1 MIRNVIRS
9 VVGERTSRSPGRGAG
24 AGRATAVADPSGSS
38 PRAAAADRRARR
50 RGRAVGL
57 TAAALSM
64 ALVAAACGGSGSS
77 GSPSGDAAKPVTL
90 AFSAWPGWFPWQVA
104 QDEGLFAKHGVTVD
118 LKYFDSY
125 TDSLN
130 ALATG
135 KVDGNSQ
142 TLNDTLASVAG
153 GAKEK
158 IVLTNDN
165 STGNDQIIAKAGITS
180 IAGLKGKTV
189 AAEQGT
195 VDHYLLLLALA
206 KAGLTEKDITF
217 QPLPTDA
224 AAAAFVA
231 GRVDAV
237 GVFAPFTTTALG
249 RPGSAAIATSKE
261 FPGAIPDHLV
271 VTDDLAKNNP
281 KAVQGLVDT
290 WFDALTWIAANKP
303 AAVAIMAKR
312 AGVSVADY
320 ESYDKGTSIFT
331 LQQNI
336 AAFTPGSTDAN
347 LDYQAKKISTFLV
360 DSKLVDSPPSLDG
373 LLDPTFIQ
381 AVKK

>member
-1 MIRNVIRS
+1 MFRNVLRGLQGQGRRNHS
-9 VVGERTSRSPGRGAG
+9 VSGRPAG
-24 AGRATAVADPSGSS
+24 STVSTVS
-38 PRAAAADRRARR
+38 AARPR
-50 RGRAVGL
+50 RGRALGVG
-57 TAAALSM
+57 AAMLSV
-64 ALVAAACGGSGSS
+64 ALVAAACGGSDDSSDAPAGGS
-77 GSPSGDAAKPVTL
+77 AAKPITL

-104 QDEGLFAKHGVTVD
+104 QEKGFFEKNGVKVD

-135 KVDGNSQ
+135 NVDANSQ

-153 GAKEK
+153 GADET

-165 STGNDQIIAKAGITS
+165 STGNDQIIAKPGINS
-180 IAGLKGKTV
+180 VADLKGKTV

-206 KAGLTEKDITF
+206 KAGLTEKDVTF
-217 QPLPTDA
+217 KPLLTDA

-231 GRVDAV
+231 GQVDAV

-249 RPGSAAIATSKE
+249 LAGSKAIATSAD

-271 VTDDLAKNNP
+271 VSKKLVSDNP
-281 KAVQGLVDT
+281 QGVQGLVNA
-290 WFDALTWIAANKP
+290 WFQTIEWIQANKTE
-303 AAVAIMAKR
+303 AYGIMAKR

-320 ESYDKGTSIFT
+320 ESYDKGTTIFT
-331 LQQNI
+331 LDQNV
-336 AAFTPGSTDAN
+336 AAFAPGSTDAN
-347 LDYQAKKISTFLV
+347 LDYQAKKISDFLV
-360 DSKLVDSPPSLDG
+360 STKLVDEAPSLDG
-373 LLDPTFIQ
+373 LLDDTFIK
-381 AVKK
+381 AVK